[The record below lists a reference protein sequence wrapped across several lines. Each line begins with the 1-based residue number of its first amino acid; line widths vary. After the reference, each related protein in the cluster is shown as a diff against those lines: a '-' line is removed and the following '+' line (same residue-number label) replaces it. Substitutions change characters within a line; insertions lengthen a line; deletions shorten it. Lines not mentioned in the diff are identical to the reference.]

1 MPLRPVVSPV
11 QNSSRPVPTGVTGPM
26 PVTTTRSPMSSLR
39 GSELLLDEG
48 HGLSDRLDALHLL
61 LGDVDAPLLLEGEHR
76 LDEVER
82 VGVQVLGE
90 PGVGHDLRL
99 VDGQLFGQDLAD
111 PSLDLC
117 LVHPSSYVPWLC
129 SLAMFLGSVPWLC

>member
-1 MPLRPVVSPV
+1 MPWRPVVSPV

-26 PVTTTRSPMSSLR
+26 PVTTTRSPMPSLR

-48 HGLSDRLDALHLL
+48 DGLSDRLDALHLL

-76 LDEVER
+76 LHEVEPVR
-82 VGVQVLGE
+82 VQVLGE

-99 VDGQLFGQDLAD
+99 VDGQLLGEHLSD

-117 LVHPSSYVPWLC
+117 LVHPSSYVLH
-129 SLAMFLGSVPWLC
+129 GSVGGCSVPG